1 MSDRGAGVD
10 TPRIADVASLSGVS
24 TATVSRALANPA
36 SVRPETRDR
45 VLAAVRTLGYTP
57 NAAARNLRARRS
69 MMAMVFVPR
78 LSNPFFG
85 EVIRGI
91 DSELSRNGYG
101 LIVGDLD
108 NSPEKERHLA
118 DVVFAGHIDGI
129 IVMWDR
135 LPTRDGRS
143 VTEAGLPVVG
153 AVATPEETASARVLI
168 DDAGSLA
175 LAVEHLL
182 ALGHRRLAYLG
193 GPEGNF
199 NAVGRRAGFEAA
211 LSRAGLDSCTMP
223 AWTGDYRFASGEAA
237 ATAFLA
243 ASPRPTAVVC
253 ASDEMA
259 IGFLKGVRKAG
270 LDVPGDVSV
279 TGFDGIEFG
288 EYCSPP
294 LTTIVQP
301 RFDMGV
307 AAASLLV
314 SRMRGVEPQ
323 DAPATLVLGTRLQVR
338 GSTAPPRA

>member
-1 MSDRGAGVD
+1 M
-10 TPRIADVASLSGVS
+10 ASLSGVS
-24 TATVSRALANPA
+24 TATVSRALANPS

-129 IVMWDR
+129 VVMWDR
-135 LPTRDGRS
+135 LPIRDGRS

-153 AVATPEETASARVLI
+153 AVATPEETARARVLI

-182 ALGHRRLAYLG
+182 ALGHRRFAYLG
-193 GPEGNF
+193 GPDGNF
-199 NAVGRRAGFEAA
+199 NADARRKGFVSA
-211 LSRAGLDSCTMP
+211 LERAGLDP
-223 AWTGDYRFASGEAA
+223 ASAPSWSGDYRFASGEAA
-237 ATAFLA
+237 AA
-243 ASPRPTAVVC
+243 ALLGGTPRPTAVVC

-259 IGFLKGVRKAG
+259 IGFLKGARAAG

-279 TGFDGIEFG
+279 TGFDGIDFG

-294 LTTIVQP
+294 LTTVVQP

-307 AAASLLV
+307 AAASLLL
-314 SRMRGVEPQ
+314 SRMRGTERQ
-323 DAPATLVLGTRLQVR
+323 DAPATLVLETRLQVR
-338 GSTAPPRA
+338 GSTAPPRT